1 MYFGAVSKSENTEGS
16 YFSLCN
22 LCSIAPYACQEE
34 KLMIRL
40 GGEGSPQPATHLLPL
55 SPAANAGPAT
65 LHPSTPKEVTRQC
78 FQSNTS
84 SSVFRSVAHN
94 PKRKLKTEVKP
105 VLCKGKRLT
114 GLPFT
119 WQNPAP

>member
-1 MYFGAVSKSENTEGS
+1 M
-16 YFSLCN
+16 L
-22 LCSIAPYACQEE
+22 
-34 KLMIRL
+34 RL
-40 GGEGSPQPATHLLPL
+40 GGEGSPQPATHPLPL
-55 SPAANAGPAT
+55 CPAANAGPAT

-94 PKRKLKTEVKP
+94 PKCKLKTEVKP

-119 WQNPAP
+119 RQNLAPLIHGCKQLMTPLISVEKTWNQVPVASS